1 MTTPDRPWWPD
12 GARESLVRECGCDW
26 CNELIARLEHERA
39 AEQGNAPA
47 TEDGDLSLEAFA
59 E

>member
-1 MTTPDRPWWPD
+1 MTTPDRAWWPD
-12 GARESLVRECGCDW
+12 GARESLVRECDCDW
-26 CNELIARLEHERA
+26 CNDLIARLEHERD

-47 TEDGDLSLEAFA
+47 TEGGDLSLEAFA

>member
-12 GARESLVRECGCDW
+12 GALESLVRECDCDW
-26 CNELIARLEHERA
+26 CNHLIARLEHERA